1 MMTKDTLKG
10 ELFKFSDAV
19 KKRTAEVNVML
30 VDQNNQRRQ
39 KYHGL
44 MLKTKV
50 EDIQAVVEKSFEYIE
65 QELNGRTLDIYDLEI
80 SVDESTQMVK
90 KEDVIHGDEILDQLS
105 VEYSESNTVTESTDL
120 SRIKFMVL
128 QVYEDGKSLY
138 LFKKYIQ
145 PTTAYKTTEKY
156 ILSGGVLKP
165 FIDEVITI
173 SSMVDA
179 FLLNDVYY
187 VFSRNSFNSIF
198 AYKDVFK
205 KILEDNSKMIKD
217 CGLMTDAAQFI
228 ADCESDG
235 RYLTR
240 LTKAIL
246 AKGFEE
252 VAKKKDG
259 ISKIVKD
266 FNLSLT
272 ISESGKIAYKGKND
286 IPEVL
291 NLILRHY
298 VIDALTSTKMIAAA
312 IQEYQAGIK
321 GGTTD

>member
-1 MMTKDTLKG
+1 MTKDTLKG

>member
-1 MMTKDTLKG
+1 MTKDTLKG

-105 VEYSESNTVTESTDL
+105 VEYSENNTVTESTDL

-145 PTTAYKTTEKY
+145 PTTAYKTTEK
-156 ILSGGVLKP
+156 
-165 FIDEVITI
+165 
-173 SSMVDA
+173 
-179 FLLNDVYY
+179 
-187 VFSRNSFNSIF
+187 
-198 AYKDVFK
+198 
-205 KILEDNSKMIKD
+205 
-217 CGLMTDAAQFI
+217 
-228 ADCESDG
+228 
-235 RYLTR
+235 
-240 LTKAIL
+240 
-246 AKGFEE
+246 
-252 VAKKKDG
+252 
-259 ISKIVKD
+259 
-266 FNLSLT
+266 
-272 ISESGKIAYKGKND
+272 
-286 IPEVL
+286 
-291 NLILRHY
+291 
-298 VIDALTSTKMIAAA
+298 
-312 IQEYQAGIK
+312 
-321 GGTTD
+321 

>member
-1 MMTKDTLKG
+1 MTKDTLKG

-272 ISESGKIAYKGKND
+272 ISESGEIAYKGKND

>member
-1 MMTKDTLKG
+1 MTKDTLKS

-30 VDQNNQRRQ
+30 VDQNNHRRQ
-39 KYHGL
+39 EYHGL

-65 QELNGRTLDIYDLEI
+65 QELNGRTLDSYDLEI
-80 SVDESTQMVK
+80 SVDKSTQMVK
-90 KEDVIHGDEILDQLS
+90 KKDVIHGDEILDQLS
-105 VEYSESNTVTESTDL
+105 IEYSKSNTVTESTDL

-128 QVYEDGKSLY
+128 QVYEGGKSLY

-145 PTTAYKTTEKY
+145 PTAAYKTTEKY

-165 FIDEVITI
+165 FIDKVITI

-187 VFSRNSFNSIF
+187 VFNRNSFNSIF
-198 AYKDVFK
+198 TYKDVFK

-272 ISESGKIAYKGKND
+272 ISVSGEIAYKGKND
-286 IPEVL
+286 IPEIL

-298 VIDALTSTKMIAAA
+298 VVDALTSTKMIAAA

-321 GGTTD
+321 GGAPD